1 MDWAI
6 GLYFL
11 LFLVAALYATVG
23 HGGASGYLA
32 VLTLAGLEVMLVK
45 TSALWLNVGISAIAF
60 LFFQTSRHFR
70 FSLFWPFA
78 ISSIP
83 AAFLGGMLEPDA
95 TLYRIVLGIFLGIT
109 SLRFFLPKTA
119 QTGELKPVKFWPA
132 ILIGAAI
139 GFLSGLIGIGG
150 GIILSPV
157 LLLLRWGHV
166 KQVAAVSALF
176 ILVNSIAGIVAGS
189 GRYDVS
195 VNEVLPFLLA
205 AVPGGV
211 LGAWY
216 GSRYSSPALLNK
228 LLALVLLMAALKL
241 IFL

>member
-1 MDWAI
+1 MDNDWW
-6 GLYFL
+6 LYIL
-11 LFLVAALYATVG
+11 LFLVASLYAGVG

-32 VLTLAGLEVMLVK
+32 VMTLGGLDVLLIK
-45 TSALWLNVGISAIAF
+45 TSALGLNVVISAIAF
-60 LFFQTSRHFR
+60 LFFTRFRHFR

-78 ISSIP
+78 LSSVP
-83 AAFLGGMLEPDA
+83 AAYLGGMLQPDP
-95 TLYRIVLGIFLGIT
+95 TWYRLILGIFL
-109 SLRFFLPKTA
+109 SVAALRFLLPVKNESEQTRPISFLP
-119 QTGELKPVKFWPA
+119 A
-132 ILIGAAI
+132 ICIGSGI

-150 GIILSPV
+150 GIILSPIM
-157 LLLLRWGHV
+157 LLLKWGQV

-176 ILVNSIAGIVAGS
+176 ILVNSIAGILASS
-189 GRYDVS
+189 GRFQVSFYDVFPY
-195 VNEVLPFLLA
+195 LMA

-228 LLALVLLMAALKL
+228 ILALVLMVAALKL